1 MKKII
6 ISAACLAM
14 ALASCNQIETPEN
27 DYQATPLNI
36 NVKTAVETK
45 GLITS
50 TSLPDASSLGISV
63 TDESGVTY
71 DGQTIT
77 NVKYTAS
84 GSGSTQKWSAESD
97 IMLSTTKGT
106 VSAYYPY
113 SENVTDIKAIPV
125 QATSDVQT
133 DFMWA
138 TPIPGYYNKNNTA
151 QITMNHALAAVRLKV
166 KHGYNEGAI
175 EVTSVAFSSEG
186 AATEALLDATNGT
199 LSSFN
204 GTGTQFAANE
214 TFTTST
220 TAKSFEFITVPTG
233 ISAPMFVELM
243 VNGSKLTAFSK
254 ATLLEPGYV
263 YEYDVIV
270 TGTTG
275 ISIQGVSVSP
285 WQSVQNGSVAF
296 YEEIEFNFDG
306 TIPEPFEQWA
316 AIQHKDGSLYSPEKW
331 KAFETAGLVTD
342 ADANGVVVLYSKYA
356 VCPHVIHPFGSPDS
370 PVVGS
375 DVFGEKKW
383 SSSNVTVP
391 NVTIATTAA
400 EARLDVNGKANTEA
414 ILAAVAD
421 GTIADAPAA
430 QYCAGITFANGQQ
443 GYLPAAGEVQAWY
456 DNKDRVDACLDAIGG
471 DTRMNTR
478 MVWSSTQ
485 WNRGEYAYRPDL
497 AYGNLGP
504 DNKFRSSYARPIT
517 SFSF

>member
-36 NVKTAVETK
+36 NVKTAIETK

-138 TPIPGYYNKNNTA
+138 TPVPGYYNKNNTA

-356 VCPHVIHPFGSPDS
+356 VCPHVIHPVRKSS
-370 PVVGS
+370 I
-375 DVFGEKKW
+375 EW
-383 SSSNVTVP
+383 SSDNYKRY
-391 NVTIATTAA
+391 NNTALSQTNDKTQA
-400 EARLDVNGKANTEA
+400 SLDINGKANTEA
-414 ILAAVAD
+414 ILAAVAE
-421 GTIADAPAA
+421 GIIPDAPAA
-430 QYCAGITFANGQQ
+430 EYCASVTFANGQQ
-443 GYLPAAGEVQAWY
+443 GYLPAAGEVQAWC
-456 DNKDRVDACLDAIGG
+456 DNKTAICECMVAIGG
-471 DTRMNTR
+471 TYL
-478 MVWSSTQ
+478 VGQYWSSTLYDIGV
-485 WNRGEYAYRPDL
+485 W
-497 AYGNLGP
+497 YGYFYTTY
-504 DNKFRSSYARPIT
+504 DHISYGARNDDESVMAVT
-517 SFSF
+517 SFSY